1 MVTNNSFV
9 PFITK
14 QNQKKKKFQC
24 LYKMHV
30 AEWFLSLIRRRFPDE
45 LRPRSLEQFM
55 WINTTQSNLRL
66 FEGTSLTKKL
76 K

>member
-14 QNQKKKKFQC
+14 QNKKLKC
-24 LYKMHV
+24 LYKMHI
-30 AEWFLSLIRRRFPDE
+30 AECFLSLIQCHFPYE

-55 WINTTQSNLRL
+55 WINTTRSNLRL
-66 FEGTSLTKKL
+66 
-76 K
+76 